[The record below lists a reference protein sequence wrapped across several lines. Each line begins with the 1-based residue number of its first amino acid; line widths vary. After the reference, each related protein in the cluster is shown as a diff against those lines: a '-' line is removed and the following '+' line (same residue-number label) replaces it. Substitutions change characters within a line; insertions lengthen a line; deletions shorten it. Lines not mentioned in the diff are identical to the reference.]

1 MADHIQYD
9 FLYDNH
15 FAELKDAEL
24 LQGRLNLAQL
34 AEPYVGK
41 YYSQDYIRRKV
52 LRQTDQ
58 EILDQD
64 TLIEKEI
71 TDGVIPD
78 PNGLIDPTMDQAPG
92 GAPEAGVSDKSQLQ
106 RHPRIL
112 KFLVHLV
119 TKVSSK

>member
-15 FAELKDAEL
+15 FAWLKDAEL

-78 PNGLIDPTMDQAPG
+78 PNSFRDPTMDQAPG
-92 GAPEAGVSDKSQLQ
+92 GAPEASVYQMQRSPTTPKDPEVSGPSGDEGV
-106 RHPRIL
+106 I
-112 KFLVHLV
+112 
-119 TKVSSK
+119 

>member
-1 MADHIQYD
+1 MIITS
-9 FLYDNH
+9 LVS
-15 FAELKDAEL
+15 KDAEL

-78 PNGLIDPTMDQAPG
+78 PNSLKDPTMDQAPG
-92 GAPEAGVSDKSQLQ
+92 GARSRSWCIRCNAAPTTPKDPEVSGPSGDEGV
-106 RHPRIL
+106 I
-112 KFLVHLV
+112 
-119 TKVSSK
+119 